1 VRGVIVTFLLP
12 DNPNVGRE
20 FTDEGLKYLWELDP
34 HAVASGALCA
44 YTLGSSSQQ
53 EGQTLYRSIYVHA
66 KTTIVDD
73 AWFTL
78 GSANLNNR
86 GMRDDTELNVAIEYA
101 EMARRLRI
109 LLMAEHLG
117 LSDEDTLFRMV
128 EALGRL
134 HLPEDREK
142 SETFSHSIKR

>member
-1 VRGVIVTFLLP
+1 MRGVIVTFLLP

-20 FTDEGLKYLWELDP
+20 FTDEGLKYLWDLAP
-34 HAVASGALCA
+34 HAVASGALQA

-101 EMARRLRI
+101 EMAQRLRI